1 MAYLP
6 IKTVAERLHCSYV
19 KIWQMCRSGHIP
31 AYRIGRLWRIKEE
44 DIEKKHGKWNWK
56 GEQNELDDCD

>member
-31 AYRIGRLWRIKEE
+31 AYRIGRLWRINEE
-44 DIEKKHGKWNWK
+44 DMEEIEKKLKESDG
-56 GEQNELDDCD
+56 

>member
-19 KIWQMCRSGHIP
+19 KIRQMCRSGHIP

-44 DIEKKHGKWNWK
+44 DMEEIEKKLKESDG
-56 GEQNELDDCD
+56 

>member
-44 DIEKKHGKWNWK
+44 DMEEIEKKLKESDG
-56 GEQNELDDCD
+56 